1 MELIDGNDLV
11 CAWHMFCREFAV
23 VSPVQSPSSS
33 ARKASLPYRDM
44 SLRANWTKPTVHTAP
59 AVQQP
64 PPADMFSS
72 FPRHA
77 NLCDAAH
84 VEGTA
89 GLAHAS
95 AASLQ
100 ALKPTAHVKASRP
113 LQQQSQAKKHKSMGS
128 NSLDT
133 QLSHSPRRAEISA
146 PVDVVQGSSTRSIA
160 STSILPRE
168 GVPQVT
174 DEGHITSLLSSSECN
189 AAPGMIVRATQASE
203 TFQTG
208 TKKKRP
214 RRKLVQTVLPAA
226 PGSSMLLTNELKQQ
240 FSRVQSDV
248 KDGSGSDV
256 DPGEL
261 VIPKTKTGKGSDK
274 VSQFS

>member
-1 MELIDGNDLV
+1 MELIDGNHVV
-11 CAWHMFCREFAV
+11 CAWHVFCREFAA
-23 VSPVQSPSSS
+23 VSPVQSPSCS
-33 ARKASLPYRDM
+33 ARKASLPYSDM
-44 SLRANWTKPTVHTAP
+44 PLRANWTKPTVYTAP

-72 FPRHA
+72 CPSHA

-84 VEGTA
+84 VEGNA

-100 ALKPTAHVKASRP
+100 ALKPTADVKASRP

-128 NSLDT
+128 NSLDR
-133 QLSHSPRRAEISA
+133 QLSHNPWRAEISA
-146 PVDVVQGSSTRSIA
+146 PVDVVQSSSTRSIA
-160 STSILPRE
+160 PTSVLPRE
-168 GVPQVT
+168 SVLQVT
-174 DEGHITSLLSSSECN
+174 DKGHITSHLSSSECK
-189 AAPGMIVRATQASE
+189 AAPGMIVRATQANE

-214 RRKLVQTVLPAA
+214 RRKLVQTVLP
-226 PGSSMLLTNELKQQ
+226 GSSLLLANDLKQQ
-240 FSRVQSDV
+240 SPSVQSDR